1 MSISE
6 KLVQYNYIVHVAMVL
21 TVFTSLTEA
30 RPKNRDGMKHLAC
43 ERKRLLMHL
52 SIIFLVHVFPETI
65 TIDTFYYCF

>member
-1 MSISE
+1 
-6 KLVQYNYIVHVAMVL
+6 MVL

-30 RPKNRDGMKHLAC
+30 RPKNRDGMKRLAC

-52 SIIFLVHVFPETI
+52 SIIFLVHLFPETI